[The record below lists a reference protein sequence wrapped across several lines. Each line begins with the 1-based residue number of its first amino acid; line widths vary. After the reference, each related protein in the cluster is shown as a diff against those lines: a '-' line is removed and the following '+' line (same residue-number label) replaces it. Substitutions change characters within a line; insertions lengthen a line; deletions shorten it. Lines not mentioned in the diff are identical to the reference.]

1 MNNIFN
7 IKRFSRL
14 FIKHSVEHYKSYVM
28 SLLVLLGV
36 MLLGGCFLV
45 YLINAPMELGLQTA
59 LFTGI
64 LLLAGTIFTSTIFA
78 DLGDKNK
85 AMAWLTLPASH
96 FEKYLVAWL
105 FSYLIFIVTYISCF
119 YVVVFFLTSIK
130 HFPGRKT
137 EIFDLFYQG
146 MGFKVFILY
155 ALLHSIAFYGAA
167 YFKKLHFIKAAFVF
181 FIGLA
186 FLIAVNNIIQHA
198 MLGSKVMLNVPFG
211 GITFMENNTVHEINI
226 TVAHEDHILTLI
238 GVLAYILWAAAYYR
252 LKEKQV

>member
-1 MNNIFN
+1 MNKTFN

-14 FIKHSVEHYKSYVM
+14 FIKHTVEHYKSYVM

-45 YLINAPMELGLQTA
+45 YMINAPMDLGLQTA
-59 LFTGI
+59 LFTII

-105 FSYLIFIVTYISCF
+105 FSYLIFIATYTTCF
-119 YVVVFFLTSIK
+119 YTVVVFLTSIK
-130 HFPGRKT
+130 HFPGRHT

-146 MGFKVFILY
+146 MGFQVFLLY
-155 ALLHSIAFYGAA
+155 ALLHSIAFCGAI
-167 YFKKLHFIKAAFVF
+167 YFKRLHFIKAAFVF

-186 FLIAVNNIIQHA
+186 FLIVVNNIIQHA
-198 MLGSKVMLNVPFG
+198 MLGSKVLMNVPFG
-211 GITFMENNTVHEINI
+211 GITFMENNTAHEINI
-226 TVAHEDHILTLI
+226 TIAQQSHILTLVS
-238 GVLAYILWAAAYYR
+238 VLACIFWAAAYYR